1 MIESPDMR
9 AEKEATKYG
18 ILLAIIPCMLW
29 GMAFPLIKLG
39 YSAFSI
45 AADDVGGQLV
55 FAGIRFTL
63 SGILAWI
70 IGSVIYRKPLF
81 PKRASIKSVL
91 ILALFQTFLQYVF
104 FYIGLAHSTGVK
116 SSIINA
122 TNVFFA
128 FIVAA
133 LIFHQEKMSVRK
145 WVGCAIGFLSVIII
159 NLNGSTGFE
168 LSPFGE
174 GLLLLSAIASAFSS
188 AFIKK
193 FTENELAFTLSS
205 WQFFIGGIGLILVG
219 KLIGRGTSGFTLSD
233 ISLSNGGIWIIFG
246 LTFIS
251 AVAYSMWG
259 VLLHRYEVSHVAI
272 FGFFIPIFGVL
283 FSAILL
289 NEWSN
294 ISPVRIIL
302 ALCLIIIGTLLCQI
316 KSE

>member
-145 WVGCAIGFLSVIII
+145 WTGCAIGFLSVIII
-159 NLNGSTGFE
+159 NLN
-168 LSPFGE
+168 
-174 GLLLLSAIASAFSS
+174 
-188 AFIKK
+188 
-193 FTENELAFTLSS
+193 
-205 WQFFIGGIGLILVG
+205 
-219 KLIGRGTSGFTLSD
+219 
-233 ISLSNGGIWIIFG
+233 
-246 LTFIS
+246 
-251 AVAYSMWG
+251 
-259 VLLHRYEVSHVAI
+259 
-272 FGFFIPIFGVL
+272 
-283 FSAILL
+283 
-289 NEWSN
+289 
-294 ISPVRIIL
+294 
-302 ALCLIIIGTLLCQI
+302 
-316 KSE
+316 